1 MKKRYVNLILA
12 MVSASAMALGSVPAM
27 AATDSAKTESA
38 KNDSKEDAEASNEKE
53 ADAAK
58 TDTLEDGVY
67 TAEFDTDSSMF
78 HVNEANDEKG
88 ELTVKDGKMTIHVS
102 LVSKKIINLFAGTAE
117 DAQKDGAEIIEP
129 TTDTV
134 KYSDGYTEEVYGFD
148 IPVPAIGEEF
158 DVALLGEKGKWYD
171 HKVSV
176 KDPVK
181 TGDVEETTDDTDK
194 KEDSSDKENAEKAD
208 ASKDE
213 KTSDDKKSEGKKLE
227 DLKLE
232 DGTYEFDVTLT
243 GGTGRATVE
252 SPAKVE
258 IKDKEATATIIW
270 SSPNYDYMI
279 VDGEKYEPVNK
290 DGNSTFE
297 IPVTVFDTEM
307 EVTADTVAM
316 STPHEIDYTLN
327 FDSSSMK
334 KEEK

>member
-12 MVSASAMALGSVPAM
+12 MASASVLVLGSVPAM

-38 KNDSKEDAEASNEKE
+38 KTDSKEDAKTSDEKD

-58 TDTLEDGVY
+58 ADTLEDGVY

-78 HVNEANDEKG
+78 HVNEANDKKG
-88 ELTVKDGKMTIHVS
+88 KLTVKDGKMTIHVS
-102 LVSKKIINLFAGTAE
+102 LVSKKIVNLFAGTAE

-181 TGDVEETTDDTDK
+181 TDDTAEEAAEDSDK
-194 KEDSSDKENAEKAD
+194 KDEASDKETTEKSD
-208 ASKDE
+208 ASK
-213 KTSDDKKSEGKKLE
+213 DDKKSEGKKLE

-279 VDGEKYEPVNK
+279 VDGEKYEPVNR

>member
-1 MKKRYVNLILA
+1 MKRKIVTLLGVA
-12 MVSASAMALGSVPAM
+12 ALSCAIMTGCGSKDVQTEAPAQETEETAE
-27 AATDSAKTESA
+27 AATTKT
-38 KNDSKEDAEASNEKE
+38 
-53 ADAAK
+53 AAP
-58 TDTLEDGVY
+58 LEDGGY
-67 TAEFDTDSSMF
+67 TAEFNTDSGMF
-78 HVNEANDEKG
+78 HVNEADDGKG
-88 ELTVKDGKMTIHVS
+88 VLTVENGKMNIHVS
-102 LVSKKIINLFAGTAE
+102 LASKKIVNLYPGLAE

-148 IPVPAIGEEF
+148 IPVPAIDEEF

-194 KEDSSDKENAEKAD
+194 KEDSSDKETAEKAD

-334 KEEK
+334 KAEK

>member
-27 AATDSAKTESA
+27 AATDSAKTEFA

-78 HVNEANDEKG
+78 HVNEANDKKG
-88 ELTVKDGKMTIHVS
+88 KLTVKDGKMTIHVS
-102 LVSKKIINLFAGTAE
+102 LVSKKIVNLFAGTAE

-181 TGDVEETTDDTDK
+181 TDDTAEEAAEDSDK
-194 KEDSSDKENAEKAD
+194 KDEASDKETTEKSD
-208 ASKDE
+208 ASK
-213 KTSDDKKSEGKKLE
+213 DDKKSEGKKLE

>member
-102 LVSKKIINLFAGTAE
+102 LVSKKIVNLFAGTAE

-148 IPVPAIGEEF
+148 IPVPAIDEEF

-176 KDPVK
+176 KNPVK

-208 ASKDE
+208 VSKDE

-232 DGTYEFDVTLT
+232 DGTYEFDVT
-243 GGTGRATVE
+243 
-252 SPAKVE
+252 
-258 IKDKEATATIIW
+258 IIW
-270 SSPNYDYMI
+270 SSQNYDYMI

-334 KEEK
+334 KAEK

>member
-1 MKKRYVNLILA
+1 MKKRHVNLLLA
-12 MVSASAMALGSVPAM
+12 MVSASALMLGSMPVLAES
-27 AATDSAKTESA
+27 DSAKTESSGA
-38 KNDSKEDAEASNEKE
+38 AETADDKDASADKES
-53 ADAAK
+53 
-58 TDTLEDGVY
+58 TLEDGVY
-67 TAEFDTDSSMF
+67 TAEFATDSSMF
-78 HVNEANDEKG
+78 HVNEANDKKG

-102 LVSKKIINLFAGTAE
+102 LVSKKIVNLFAGTAE

-148 IPVPAIGEEF
+148 IPVPAIDEEF
-158 DVALLGEKGKWYD
+158 DVAILGEKGKWYD
-171 HKVSV
+171 HKVSIKNPV
-176 KDPVK
+176 KDDAA
-181 TGDVEETTDDTDK
+181 T
-194 KEDSSDKENAEKAD
+194 EKAD
-208 ASKDE
+208 DS
-213 KTSDDKKSEGKKLE
+213 DKKSDGKKLE

-232 DGTYEFDVTLT
+232 DGTYETEVTLT
-243 GGTGRATVE
+243 GGTGKATVE

-297 IPVTVFDTEM
+297 IPVSVFDAEM

-334 KEEK
+334 KADK

>member
-1 MKKRYVNLILA
+1 MKKRHVNLLLA
-12 MVSASAMALGSVPAM
+12 MVSASALMLGSMPVLAES
-27 AATDSAKTESA
+27 DSAKTES
-38 KNDSKEDAEASNEKE
+38 SGDAETADDKDASADKE
-53 ADAAK
+53 S
-58 TDTLEDGVY
+58 TLEDGVY
-67 TAEFDTDSSMF
+67 TAEFATDSSMF
-78 HVNEANDEKG
+78 HVNEANDKKG

-102 LVSKKIINLFAGTAE
+102 LVSKKIVNLFAGTAE

-148 IPVPAIGEEF
+148 IPVPAIDEEF
-158 DVALLGEKGKWYD
+158 DVAILGEKGKWYD
-171 HKVSV
+171 HKVSIKNPV
-176 KDPVK
+176 KDDAA
-181 TGDVEETTDDTDK
+181 T
-194 KEDSSDKENAEKAD
+194 EKAD
-208 ASKDE
+208 DS
-213 KTSDDKKSEGKKLE
+213 DKKSDGKKLE

-232 DGTYEFDVTLT
+232 DGTYETEVTLT
-243 GGTGRATVE
+243 GGTGKATVE

-297 IPVTVFDTEM
+297 IPVSVFDAEM

-316 STPHEIDYTLN
+316 STPQEIDYTLN

-334 KEEK
+334 KADK

>member
-1 MKKRYVNLILA
+1 MKKRHVNLLLA
-12 MVSASAMALGSVPAM
+12 MVSASALMLGSMPVLAES
-27 AATDSAKTESA
+27 DSAKTES
-38 KNDSKEDAEASNEKE
+38 SGDAETSDDKDASADKE
-53 ADAAK
+53 S
-58 TDTLEDGVY
+58 TLEDGVY
-67 TAEFDTDSSMF
+67 TAEFATDSSMF
-78 HVNEANDEKG
+78 HVNEANDKKG

-102 LVSKKIINLFAGTAE
+102 LVSKKIVNLFAGTAE

-148 IPVPAIGEEF
+148 IPVPAIDEEF
-158 DVALLGEKGKWYD
+158 DVAILGEKGKWYD
-171 HKVSV
+171 HKVSIKNPV
-176 KDPVK
+176 KDDAA
-181 TGDVEETTDDTDK
+181 T
-194 KEDSSDKENAEKAD
+194 EKAD
-208 ASKDE
+208 DS
-213 KTSDDKKSEGKKLE
+213 DKKSDGKKLE

-232 DGTYEFDVTLT
+232 DGTYETEVTLT
-243 GGTGRATVE
+243 GGTGKATVE

-297 IPVTVFDTEM
+297 IPVSVFDAEM

-334 KEEK
+334 KADK